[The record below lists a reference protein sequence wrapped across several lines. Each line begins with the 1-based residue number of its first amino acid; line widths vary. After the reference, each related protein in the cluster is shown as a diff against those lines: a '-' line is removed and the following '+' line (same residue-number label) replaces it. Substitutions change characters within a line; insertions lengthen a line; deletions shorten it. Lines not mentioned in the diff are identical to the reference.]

1 MYDIRQDFFM
11 NVSFSQNR
19 TFHPE
24 GDSRIQLIRC
34 FEGVRFL
41 PNPPNTSPAGKRVES
56 DDPIPRI
63 KSRILVKNVTLGT
76 SEWTRVP
83 RKNHNGQIEIFS

>member
-41 PNPPNTSPAGKRVES
+41 PNSPTLA
-56 DDPIPRI
+56 PRG
-63 KSRILVKNVTLGT
+63 SRLTPTIRFH
-76 SEWTRVP
+76 E
-83 RKNHNGQIEIFS
+83 